1 MEAKIDGLES
11 VDKEVILTFAG
22 DDTFCNDCVWIG
34 AYKPQNSNDYLWN
47 NSRDMV
53 WEYFHEEAYN
63 WEREE

>member
-1 MEAKIDGLES
+1 MEAKIDDLKS

-34 AYKPQNSNDYLWN
+34 AYKPQNSNEYLWN

-53 WEYFHEEAYN
+53 W
-63 WEREE
+63 